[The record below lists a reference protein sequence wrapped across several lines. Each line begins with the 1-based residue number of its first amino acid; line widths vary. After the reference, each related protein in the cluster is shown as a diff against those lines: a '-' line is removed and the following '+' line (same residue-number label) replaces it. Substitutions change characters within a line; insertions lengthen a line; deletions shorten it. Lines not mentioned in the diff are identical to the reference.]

1 MAKLTQIK
9 MERWMTPRDREI
21 IVSVYRHGILSS
33 RQVESLHFREQGNSR
48 IISLRRLKKLVDN
61 KFLKLHW
68 YGYHQQGSMQH
79 FTITNKGAMIV
90 ASQLGLEPSEIKI
103 KDAGII
109 SHIEHTSLIVDF
121 HISILNNGFKVN
133 GYSADYL
140 NRKEFY
146 YGGRNIVFEPDAKGV
161 MNKSRQLPFFL
172 EMDRG
177 TMSYNYFKGKIPNYE
192 SYYSSRKYLEDFESF
207 PLVFIIST
215 TNERISKMKKIIE
228 KERKS
233 DITYLLTTIDKM
245 NDLSKMVLR
254 KVGDDK
260 LYSLK

>member
-1 MAKLTQIK
+1 MAKLTHIK
-9 MERWMTPRDREI
+9 LERWMTPRDRDI
-21 IVSVYRHGILSS
+21 IVSVYRHGILNSK
-33 RQVESLHFREQGNSR
+33 QVESLHFRNQNNSR
-48 IISLRRLKKLVDN
+48 IIALRRLKKLVDN

-68 YGYHQQGSMQH
+68 YGYHSQGSMQH

-90 ASQLGLEPSEIKI
+90 ASQLGLEPSAIKV
-103 KDAGII
+103 KEAGII
-109 SHIEHTSLIVDF
+109 SNIEHTSLIVDF
-121 HISILNNGFKVN
+121 HISILNNGFTVK
-133 GYSADYL
+133 GYSVDYL
-140 NRKEFY
+140 NRKEFNH
-146 YGGRNIVFEPDAKGV
+146 GGRNIIFEPDGKGI
-161 MNKSRQLPFFL
+161 MHKSRELPFFL

-192 SYYSSRKYLEDFESF
+192 SYYSSRKYLDDFESF

-215 TNERISKMKKIIE
+215 SNERVSKMKKLIE

-245 NDLSKMVLR
+245 SDLSKMVLR
-254 KVGDDK
+254 KAGDDK